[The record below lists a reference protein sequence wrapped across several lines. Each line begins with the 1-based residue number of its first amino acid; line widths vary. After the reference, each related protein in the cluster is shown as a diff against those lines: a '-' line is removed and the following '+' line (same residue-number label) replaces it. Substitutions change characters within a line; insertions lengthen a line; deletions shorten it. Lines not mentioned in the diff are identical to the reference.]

1 MSQGVP
7 EKERALWGLRHLKG
21 ILVNWILSLTVPKS
35 PYEMLRKSLE
45 SHFSVGSR
53 FLSLKKKKKCLFI
66 LKHWKLICNFY
77 IVLQLTPENDILV
90 WCLHIKKKKY
100 LKIGDGVKKNN
111 WNYIIWRICLSK
123 ELLTKLFEKWL
134 EYRFQIPSWGVNT
147 KYKKNL

>member
-53 FLSLKKKKKCLFI
+53 FLSLKKKKKVPFYIETLETDLQFLYRAAINPWKWHLGLVFTHKKKEI
-66 LKHWKLICNFY
+66 LKNWRWCEKEQLKLYNLKNMFIQRSAYKTFWKVTWIQ
-77 IVLQLTPENDILV
+77 V
-90 WCLHIKKKKY
+90 
-100 LKIGDGVKKNN
+100 
-111 WNYIIWRICLSK
+111 S
-123 ELLTKLFEKWL
+123 
-134 EYRFQIPSWGVNT
+134 NT
-147 KYKKNL
+147 FLRSKYKV